1 MTIVL
6 IAIIIC
12 GSVFIVSSYSS
23 NDQKSMAG
31 TDQMYLIKSKE
42 FKRVVDGTEYIIVEY
57 IIVADRFHSITGL
70 VVAKE
75 EYKRHKPHA
84 LGDELWENYF
94 FKSEVKPPF
103 PTRWLSVFTLSQRF
117 ILSSN
122 LFSAHLS
129 FTISLFLRTCLS
141 T

>member
-42 FKRVVDGTEYIIVEY
+42 FKRVVDGTEYIIV
-57 IIVADRFHSITGL
+57 ADRFHSITGL

-84 LGDELWENYF
+84 LGDELWEN
-94 FKSEVKPPF
+94 
-103 PTRWLSVFTLSQRF
+103 
-117 ILSSN
+117 
-122 LFSAHLS
+122 
-129 FTISLFLRTCLS
+129 
-141 T
+141 